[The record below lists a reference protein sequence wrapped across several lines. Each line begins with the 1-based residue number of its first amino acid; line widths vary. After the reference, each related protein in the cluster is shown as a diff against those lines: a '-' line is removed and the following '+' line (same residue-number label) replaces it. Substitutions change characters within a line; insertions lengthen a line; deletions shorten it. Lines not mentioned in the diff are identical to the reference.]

1 MPNTLVV
8 STFDCSFSDFEAIV
22 KKVDKEQGYVF
33 CSELE
38 IIKVNNHK
46 AMLLMNCSDLEKFGA
61 MLEQPD
67 LKKWDIDNN
76 CKDTVYNL
84 GLVG

>member
-1 MPNTLVV
+1 
-8 STFDCSFSDFEAIV
+8 
-22 KKVDKEQGYVF
+22 
-33 CSELE
+33 
-38 IIKVNNHK
+38 
-46 AMLLMNCSDLEKFGA
+46 MLLMNCSDLEKFGE

-84 GLVG
+84 ELVR